1 MSVAESGY
9 ITAMTDLDERII
21 FLIVAL
27 NCEDGFTWATCTD
40 AHFNHFA
47 VEEIGKILLID
58 VGCDAANI
66 QAPGLPRQVRVTA
79 DAHSECLDGNRGW

>member
-1 MSVAESGY
+1 MSVALSGY
-9 ITAMTDLDERII
+9 IKATTNLNERII

-40 AHFNHFA
+40 AHFDHLA
-47 VEEIGKILLID
+47 VEEVGEVLLID
-58 VGCDAANI
+58 IGCDAADI